1 MTRADARAHAAWVAL
16 DAISLIE
23 VESPSYTPR
32 EREQVYAAV
41 EELKERLR
49 STIRRWNG
57 LDKRSKLV
65 DNSE

>member
-16 DAISLIE
+16 DAIALIE
-23 VESPSYTPR
+23 VESPAYSPR

-49 STIRRWNG
+49 MTIRRWNG